1 MKFNGNNLGR
11 LFSLVPLLDFELNWT
26 DEMLMKEIGLTQ
38 QEYVILFESLNN
50 YPKDHMQLRK
60 RLECAG
66 IK

>member
-1 MKFNGNNLGR
+1 MGITI
-11 LFSLVPLLDFELNWT
+11 DDWT

-38 QEYVILFESLNN
+38 QEYDILVESLNN
-50 YPKDHMQLRK
+50 YPKDHMDLRK

>member
-1 MKFNGNNLGR
+1 MKFNGNNHR
-11 LFSLVPLLDFELNWT
+11 REFSLVPLVDFDINWT

-38 QEYVILFESLNN
+38 QEYDILVESLNN
-50 YPKDHMQLRK
+50 YPKDHMDLRK